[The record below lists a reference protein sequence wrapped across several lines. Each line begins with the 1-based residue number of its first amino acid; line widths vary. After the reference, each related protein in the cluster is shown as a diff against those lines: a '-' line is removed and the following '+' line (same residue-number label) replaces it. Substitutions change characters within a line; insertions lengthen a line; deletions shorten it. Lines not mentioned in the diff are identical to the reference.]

1 MHCINCLDR
10 PRLGMANTASIGL
23 VYAGPI
29 LHRQAQFMQGINCLD
44 RPRLCRTY
52 TAQIGLGNDGPI
64 LPRQVQV
71 MQVIYWLDRSRLC
84 RTYTGQIGLCYAGH
98 ILPRYV
104 LRETHKKSTTMLID
118 EINSGN
124 MFRLN
129 SAKVT
134 KAKKPIIVLERNST
148 SRIFF
153 LNTSVSLRLFS
164 FASLCTLLGFINF
177 RLQPQR

>member
-1 MHCINCLDR
+1 MMDLYCLDR
-10 PRLGMANTASIGL
+10 SRLCRSYTGLIGL
-23 VYAGPI
+23 GYAGHI
-29 LHRQAQFMQGINCLD
+29 LARQAYVMQGIYCLD
-44 RPRLCRTY
+44 RPRLCWAY
-52 TAQIGLGNDGPI
+52 TAQIGLG
-64 LPRQVQV
+64 
-71 MQVIYWLDRSRLC
+71 
-84 RTYTGQIGLCYAGH
+84 YAGS